1 VVGER
6 KKERKKDRKKE
17 RKKKDQAGLNPNSQE
32 HHIICRL
39 LNLSCNTTT
48 ALQTPY

>member
-1 VVGER
+1 VG
-6 KKERKKDRKKE
+6 KERKKD
-17 RKKKDQAGLNPNSQE
+17 QVCLNSNSQE
-32 HHIICRL
+32 HQIICRL